1 MDTFSPTQLSASTHD
16 LSRELV
22 QKIEQG
28 DLAEIILLY
37 DTLYGW
43 WDGGKSSSSVLQLQ
57 QSQLDYLL
65 CKRLDQLHRH

>member
-1 MDTFSPTQLSASTHD
+1 MDTLSPTQLSASTHD

-28 DLAEIILLY
+28 DLAEITLLY
-37 DTLYGW
+37 DGLYGW